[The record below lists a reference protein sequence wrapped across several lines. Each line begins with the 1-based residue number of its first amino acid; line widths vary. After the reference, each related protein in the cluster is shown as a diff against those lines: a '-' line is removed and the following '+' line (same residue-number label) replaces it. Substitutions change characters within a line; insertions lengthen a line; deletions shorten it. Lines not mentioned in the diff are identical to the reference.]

1 MRRKYSTVLI
11 VLLGLL
17 IFSSLNMLMV
27 YTAPEVWTN
36 KHVGPWSAFHK
47 GFTFSGFDQYTY
59 IAVSQFRPI
68 YVHLRHPALLYFV
81 YPMTWLNDWLKDEY
95 GINCAIYIVAIVWT
109 LIGTLSWTLLYKIF
123 RKVIGL
129 SLWESLLLNVFFY
142 SFAHVTIAMFV
153 PDHMLLTMTTLFF
166 MLYLSGRAMQQGKA
180 IATWKALLLYFIGTG
195 ISTTNAI
202 KIWMIDIAGRWRRGM
217 LASVLRHSLTYII
230 PTLLLAW
237 IYYYQETTANI
248 EEERFLKRIEARE
261 MKKDSVRY
269 NEKKTEMMKAIAVRE
284 NKQIIKSPLFQW
296 TDMSIPIIPTLI
308 ENIYGEGF
316 ILHKDYLMHDAN
328 IEGQRPIIVK
338 YSDWYNYVAEAVL
351 VLLFIVGVF
360 IGRKE
365 RFLCMCLLPFLF
377 DMFLHVVLRFALT
390 DVYIMTAHW
399 AVVIPVAVAMTLKY
413 AKAATGRH
421 ALPLYI
427 GTLSAVGLLTIYM
440 LWHNLSLMIPY
451 MFTR

>member
-17 IFSSLNMLMV
+17 IFSSLNLLMV

-68 YVHLRHPALLYFV
+68 YVHLRHPALLYFI
-81 YPMTWLNDWLKDEY
+81 YPMTKLNDWLKDEY
-95 GINCAIYIVAIVWT
+95 GINCAIYIVAVVWT

-123 RKVIGL
+123 RKIIGL
-129 SLWESLLLNVFFY
+129 NLWESLLLNVFFY

-153 PDHMLLTMTTLFF
+153 PDHMLTMTTLFL
-166 MLYLSGRAMQQGKA
+166 MLYLTGRATQQGKA
-180 IATWKALLLYFIGTG
+180 INTWKALLLFFIGTG

-217 LASVLRHSLTYII
+217 LAPVLRHSLTYII

-237 IYYYQETTANI
+237 IYYYQETTANV

-261 MKKDSVRY
+261 MKKDSANYVK
-269 NEKKTEMMKAIAVRE
+269 EKAKSEKIISARGD
-284 NKQIIKSPLFQW
+284 KQLTNNPLFEW
-296 TDMSIPIIPTLI
+296 TDMSIPIVPTLI

-316 ILHKDYLMHDAN
+316 ILHEDHLLCDAN
-328 IEGQRPIIVK
+328 IKGQRPIIVRYK
-338 YSDWYNYVAEAVL
+338 NWYNYAAEA
-351 VLLFIVGVF
+351 LLLTLFAIGVY
-360 IGRKE
+360 IGRKK
-365 RFLCMCLLPFLF
+365 RFMWMCLLPFIF
-377 DMFLHVVLRFALT
+377 DMFLHAFLRFAVS

-399 AVVIPVAVAMTLKY
+399 AVVIPVAVAYLLK
-413 AKAATGRH
+413 
-421 ALPLYI
+421 
-427 GTLSAVGLLTIYM
+427 GTRSRPGLRVMSLTTVISLSVFLW
-440 LWHNLSLMIPY
+440 WHNLSLLISH
-451 MFTR
+451 MFS

>member
-27 YTAPEVWTN
+27 YTAPEAWTD

-81 YPMTWLNDWLKDEY
+81 YPMIWLNDWLKDEY
-95 GINCAIYIVAIVWT
+95 GINCAIYIVAVVWT

-123 RKVIGL
+123 RKIIGL

-153 PDHMLLTMTTLFF
+153 PDHMLLTMTTLFL
-166 MLYLSGRAMQQGKA
+166 MLYLTGRAMQQGKA
-180 IATWKALLLYFIGTG
+180 IATWKALLLFFIGTG

-217 LASVLRHSLTYII
+217 LAPILRHSLTYII

-237 IYYYQETTANI
+237 IYYYQETTANV

-261 MKKDSVRY
+261 MRKDSVRY

-413 AKAATGRH
+413 AKAAAGRH
-421 ALPLYI
+421 ALYI

>member
-1 MRRKYSTVLI
+1 MRRKYSETLI
-11 VLLGLL
+11 VILLGLL
-17 IFSSLNMLMV
+17 IFSGLNYLMT
-27 YTAPEVWTN
+27 YTAPEAWTD
-36 KHVGPWSAFHK
+36 KHVGPWTAFHK
-47 GFTFSGFDQYTY
+47 GFTFSGFDQFTY
-59 IAVSQFRPI
+59 ITITQFRPI

-81 YPMTWLNDWLKDEY
+81 YPMTKLNEWLKDEY
-95 GINCAIYIVAIVWT
+95 GINCAIYIVAVVWT

-123 RKVIGL
+123 RKIIGL

-153 PDHMLLTMTTLFF
+153 PDHMLLTMTTLFL
-166 MLYLSGRAMQQGKA
+166 MLYVTEQAAQQGKA

-195 ISTTNAI
+195 ISTTNAV
-202 KIWMIDIAGRWRRGM
+202 KIWMIDVAGRWRRGAV
-217 LASVLRHSLTYII
+217 ASIFRHSLLYIL

-237 IYYYQETTANI
+237 IYYYQETTANVD
-248 EEERFLKRIEARE
+248 ERRFQRRLEVKALS
-261 MKKDSVRY
+261 KDSAGYVR
-269 NEKKTEMMKAIAVRE
+269 KKTESRRVLSARE
-284 NKQIIKSPLFQW
+284 NKQLINNPLFEW
-296 TDMSIPIIPTLI
+296 TDMSIPIVPTLT

-316 ILHKDYLMHDAN
+316 QLHEDYLLCDAN
-328 IEGQRPIIVK
+328 VRGQRPVIVR
-338 YSDWYNYVAEAVL
+338 YNHWYNYAAEA
-351 VLLFIVGVF
+351 LLLILFAIGVYT
-360 IGRKE
+360 GRRE
-365 RFLCMCLLPFLF
+365 RFMWMCLLPFLF
-377 DMFLHVVLRFALT
+377 DMFLHIVLRFALT

-421 ALPLYI
+421 ALYI

>member
-95 GINCAIYIVAIVWT
+95 GINCAIYIVAVVWT

-123 RKVIGL
+123 RKIIGL

-180 IATWKALLLYFIGTG
+180 IATWKALLLFFIGTG

-248 EEERFLKRIEARE
+248 EEQRFLERIEARE
-261 MKKDSVRY
+261 MKKDSANY
-269 NEKKTEMMKAIAVRE
+269 IKEQTKSKKIISARE
-284 NKQIIKSPLFQW
+284 NKQLINNPLFEW

-316 ILHKDYLMHDAN
+316 FLHEDYLLRDAN
-328 IEGQRPIIVK
+328 MRGQRPVIVRYK
-338 YSDWYNYVAEAVL
+338 GWYNYAAEAI
-351 VLLFIVGVF
+351 LLILFAIGVY
-360 IGRKE
+360 IGRRE
-365 RFLCMCLLPFLF
+365 RFMWMCLLPFLF
-377 DMFLHVVLRFALT
+377 DMLLHVFLRFAIS

-399 AVVIPVAVAMTLKY
+399 AVVIPVAVALTLKH
-413 AKAATGRH
+413 AKAAVSRR
-421 ALPLYI
+421 ALYI
-427 GTLSAVGLLTIYM
+427 GTLSAVALLTIYM
-440 LWHNLSLMIPY
+440 WWHNLSLIIPY